1 MSKVA
6 NSIRRKNRTRHKLR
20 NVSGGKC
27 RLSVYK
33 SNKHLYA
40 QIIDDSKGITLAAIS
55 TLSKEFD
62 GVVANISSAERLGG
76 VIAKDA
82 IAKGVEEVV
91 FDRGGYKYHGCIKAL
106 ADSARK
112 AGLRF

>member
-1 MSKVA
+1 MSKLA
-6 NSIRRKNRTRHKLR
+6 NSIRRKNRTRHKLSS
-20 NVSGGKC
+20 VSGDKC

-33 SNKHLYA
+33 SNKHIYV
-40 QIIDDSKGITLAAIS
+40 QVIDDSKGVTLAAVS
-55 TLSKEFD
+55 TLSKEFS
-62 GVVANISSAERLGG
+62 GVVANASSAERLGD
-76 VIAKDA
+76 VIAKNA
-82 IAKGVEEVV
+82 IAKGVNEVV